1 MNKLDNAK
9 RTQIVTALVE
19 GNSVRATARM
29 AGCSKFTIQKL
40 TLELGAAC
48 SDYLNRTLVN
58 LKSERVQIDELWSFV
73 AAKQK
78 NITPAIA
85 ARGYAGDA
93 WTFVAIDAD
102 SKLVLSWMVGDRNA
116 KTAKT
121 FLDDVAGRLSNRIQ
135 LTTDGHRMYF
145 LPVVQAF
152 GGEVD
157 YAQIVKVYGPD
168 PEGEKRYS
176 PAVCIACE
184 KNALVG
190 SPDPKHISTSYVE
203 RQNLTIRMG
212 NRRFTRLTNAFSK
225 NISYHVASLAIQYTY
240 YNFVRIHQTL
250 RVTPAMAAAV
260 TERLWSVEDIVA
272 LLR

>member
-1 MNKLDNAK
+1 MISFA
-9 RTQIVTALVE
+9 I
-19 GNSVRATARM
+19 
-29 AGCSKFTIQKL
+29 FYL
-40 TLELGAAC
+40 TFG
-48 SDYLNRTLVN
+48 
-58 LKSERVQIDELWSFV
+58 
-73 AAKQK
+73 
-78 NITPAIA
+78 
-85 ARGYAGDA
+85 
-93 WTFVAIDAD
+93 AIDAD
-102 SKLVLSWMVGDRNA
+102 SKLVLSFMVGDRNA

-121 FLDDVAGRLSNRIQ
+121 FLDDVAGRLDNRIQ
-135 LTTDGHRMYF
+135 LTTDGHKMYF

-184 KNALVG
+184 KNPLVG

-225 NISYHVASLAIQYTY
+225 KIEYHVASLAIQYVY

-250 RVTPAMAAAV
+250 RVTPAMAAGV
-260 TERLWSVEDIVA
+260 TERLWSVDDVVA
-272 LLR
+272 LLS